1 MTTKLTKRVQ
11 GPQFKI
17 NARPDHRH
25 FLNVRHLDGF
35 SAKCYNVKHSK
46 ELFDIKRGEIC
57 VADKKSQAYRDG
69 FPRVFSSLNGY
80 PKQQSDTDV
89 EAYEKRIMESVDFI
103 GIADTECKSTDN
115 AAYQQGFT
123 VSVAGVFTIVN
134 ESGQTI
140 RPGDLLE
147 FGLPVGPPA
156 QQGIPPQ
163 KMRFTVKKARTH
175 DELLDVAAKA
185 VDAAEK
191 NNNTLKTPLNGISL
205 KKVLADAAIK
215 AYRDAHSRVIG
226 TAMSF
231 SMKGDRLDIKLHSRR
246 SI

>member
-147 FGLPVGPPA
+147 FGLPVGPPV

-163 KMRFTVKKARTH
+163 KIRFTVKKARTH
-175 DELLDVAAKA
+175 DELLNVAETAI
-185 VDAAEK
+185 K
-191 NNNTLKTPLNGISL
+191 NLKGSPTD
-205 KKVLADAAIK
+205 KDRADAAIK
-215 AYRDAHSRVIG
+215 AYRDAHSRIIG

>member
-1 MTTKLTKRVQ
+1 VGPLELGGLGAGLLGAVLFGCGAVAQAHGVRRHPVPPSHLVGFVARSVRDPWTWLVLTAYLGGATASEVLLLFALVSLGGVLGFVLLLAELLIVRV
-11 GPQFKI
+11 
-17 NARPDHRH
+17 
-25 FLNVRHLDGF
+25 
-35 SAKCYNVKHSK
+35 
-46 ELFDIKRGEIC
+46 
-57 VADKKSQAYRDG
+57 
-69 FPRVFSSLNGY
+69 SSGL
-80 PKQQSDTDV
+80 SL
-89 EAYEKRIMESVDFI
+89 
-103 GIADTECKSTDN
+103 
-115 AAYQQGFT
+115 
-123 VSVAGVFTIVN
+123 SVAGVFTIVN

-175 DELLDVAAKA
+175 DELLDVAEKA
-185 VDAAEK
+185 MKAA
-191 NNNTLKTPLNGISL
+191 TGD
-205 KKVLADAAIK
+205 KKKADAAIK
-215 AYRDAHSRVIG
+215 AYRDAHSRIIG

>member
-1 MTTKLTKRVQ
+1 MSTKLSKRIT

-25 FLNVRHLDGF
+25 FVNCKHMDAF
-35 SAKCYNVKHSK
+35 SGKCYNVKHSK
-46 ELFDIKRGEIC
+46 ELFDIKRGELC

-80 PKQQSDTDV
+80 PKKGGTNGDKTIEDYERRILNSV
-89 EAYEKRIMESVDFI
+89 EFI
-103 GIADTECKSTDN
+103 GIADTECKSTDH

-123 VSVAGVFTIVN
+123 VSVGGVFTIVN
-134 ESGQTI
+134 ESGQTL

-147 FGLPVGPPA
+147 LAVPDGPPV

-163 KMRFTVKKARTH
+163 KMRFCVKKAKTH
-175 DELLDVAAKA
+175 AELLQVAE
-185 VDAAEK
+185 AAYKSATTGKE
-191 NNNTLKTPLNGISL
+191 L
-205 KKVLADAAIK
+205 DAAIR
-215 AYRDAHSRVIG
+215 AYRDAQSRIIG
-226 TAMSF
+226 TSMSF
-231 SMKGDRLDIKLHSRR
+231 SMKGDKLDIKLHSRR

>member
-1 MTTKLTKRVQ
+1 MSTKLSKRIT

-25 FLNVRHLDGF
+25 FLNCKHLDAYSG
-35 SAKCYNVKHSK
+35 KCYNVKHSK
-46 ELFDIKRGEIC
+46 ELFDVKRGELC

-80 PKQQSDTDV
+80 PKKDGANGDRSLEEYEQRILRSV
-89 EAYEKRIMESVDFI
+89 EFI
-103 GIADTECKSTDN
+103 GIADTECKSTDH

-123 VSVAGVFTIVN
+123 VSVGGVFTIVN
-134 ESGQTI
+134 ESGQTL

-147 FGLPVGPPA
+147 LAVPDGPPV

-163 KMRFTVKKARTH
+163 KMRFCVKKAKTH
-175 DELLDVAAKA
+175 LELLQIALAAGQA
-185 VDAAEK
+185 YNNASAAP
-191 NNNTLKTPLNGISL
+191 TPLGGL
-205 KKVLADAAIK
+205 DASIR
-215 AYRDAHSRVIG
+215 AYRDAQSRIIG

-231 SMKGDRLDIKLHSRR
+231 SMKGDKLDIKLHSRR

>member
-80 PKQQSDTDV
+80 PTQGDANV
-89 EAYEKRIMESVDFI
+89 EAYEERIMRSVDFI

-163 KMRFTVKKARTH
+163 KMRFTVKKAKTH
-175 DELLDVAAKA
+175 DELLDVAEKAMNAAAKII
-185 VDAAEK
+185 AASG
-191 NNNTLKTPLNGISL
+191 LSATP
-205 KKVLADAAIK
+205 KDLADAAIK
-215 AYRDAHSRVIG
+215 AYRDAHSRIIG